1 MKNIFFSTMIAMM
14 VVSLTSCSKNAG
26 QVEQTAEPVDSSVI
40 DSTQELYPA
49 VDSTTEAAQ

>member
-14 VVSLTSCSKNAG
+14 IVSLTSCSNNAE

-40 DSTQELYPA
+40 DSTQEFYPA
-49 VDSTTEAAQ
+49 VDSTTQAAQ

>member
-1 MKNIFFSTMIAMM
+1 MKNIFFSTMIAMI
-14 VVSLTSCSKNAG
+14 VSLTSCSNNAE

-49 VDSTTEAAQ
+49 VDSTTEATQ